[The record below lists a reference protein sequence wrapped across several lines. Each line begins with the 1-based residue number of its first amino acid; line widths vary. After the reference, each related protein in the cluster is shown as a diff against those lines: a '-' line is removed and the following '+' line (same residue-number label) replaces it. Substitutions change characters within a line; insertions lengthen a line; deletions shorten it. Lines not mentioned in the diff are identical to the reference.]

1 MVFQCFAIFFSGFP
15 FFFRWCMGLKIHRFH
30 GKFLPND
37 SSTVT
42 AEEERFARQ
51 FLRAASLAGFT
62 PLSRFDLDRWYRWGS
77 GRIETPKL
85 DGLRLEMTCL
95 LIFIDVYWCLLM
107 FIDVYWSVLM
117 FIDVYWC
124 LLMFIDIYW
133 SLLIFI
139 DLYWSLLMFIN
150 VYWCLL
156 MFIDLYWCLL
166 MFIDLYW
173 SLLIFIDVY

>member
-1 MVFQCFAIFFSGFP
+1 MFCHIFSGFP

-107 FIDVYWSVLM
+107 FIFGHWLFLCGIPSTRPVKHRDETMRRRRESWRQIFCCVLSRKVFT
-117 FIDVYWC
+117 FIFKET
-124 LLMFIDIYW
+124 LL
-133 SLLIFI
+133 
-139 DLYWSLLMFIN
+139 
-150 VYWCLL
+150 
-156 MFIDLYWCLL
+156 
-166 MFIDLYW
+166 
-173 SLLIFIDVY
+173 